1 MRGDHVEKVPFAFT
15 TRMEMGR
22 LRVVV
27 WQGGGPGLATPLPKE
42 LVQRRKQANPREKPG
57 ETDEPTEYP

>member
-1 MRGDHVEKVPFAFT
+1 MTRWMKVT
-15 TRMEMGR
+15 R

-42 LVQRRKQANPREKPG
+42 LAQRRKQANPREKPG
-57 ETDEPTEYP
+57 ETGEPTEYP